1 MCVLCEQRKRPQ
13 QWRWWWW
20 NGIKWLRPGS
30 SPIWRIRALYSRMHA
45 PEQQHTIFLFLR
57 PAVWLHF
64 ILHIRLNIPF
74 GRDGVAYGKPRRSAT
89 SLLFSV
95 RLAFRSFDRSTADE
109 HRYSRYSVTTFP
121 SSIAPWSMIIVI
133 HSYKSFFITSNLE
146 GGTSTL
152 YRLIPNWTTIYFFS
166 FFFLFSSIY
175 FVGNHNTPSTTD
187 KPQPLIKQKCIVWHK
202 RSIRHWNPSR
212 LSACVVLF
220 FQHIF
225 PFMPF
230 GRPAGS
236 NVARRH
242 FLYTKHGSH
251 TFNILATEHL
261 SRMLINWLSAPRPRQ
276 L

>member
-20 NGIKWLRPGS
+20 NGIKWLGPGS

-95 RLAFRSFDRSTADE
+95 MLAFRSFDRSTADE

-152 YRLIPNWTTIYFFS
+152 YRLISLVVALQRSKLNNNLFLFVFFFS
-166 FFFLFSSIY
+166 SLLYISLAITIPQVLQISHSHWSNRSVSFGTNVRFDTEIHRGYRRVLYCFSNIFFPSCRLVGRQAAMLPDDIFYTPNMVHTRLTFLQL
-175 FVGNHNTPSTTD
+175 NTYPE
-187 KPQPLIKQKCIVWHK
+187 C
-202 RSIRHWNPSR
+202 
-212 LSACVVLF
+212 
-220 FQHIF
+220 
-225 PFMPF
+225 
-230 GRPAGS
+230 
-236 NVARRH
+236 
-242 FLYTKHGSH
+242 
-251 TFNILATEHL
+251 
-261 SRMLINWLSAPRPRQ
+261 
-276 L
+276 

>member
-20 NGIKWLRPGS
+20 NGIKWLGPGS

-95 RLAFRSFDRSTADE
+95 MLAFRSFDRSTADE

-152 YRLIPNWTTIYFFS
+152 YRLISLVVALQRSKLNNNLFLFGFFFS
-166 FFFLFSSIY
+166 SLLYISLAITIPQVLQISHSHWSNRSVSLAQTFDSTLKSIAAIG
-175 FVGNHNTPSTTD
+175 VC
-187 KPQPLIKQKCIVWHK
+187 CIVFPTYFSLHAVWSAG
-202 RSIRHWNPSR
+202 RQQCCPTTFSIHQTWFTH
-212 LSACVVLF
+212 V
-220 FQHIF
+220 
-225 PFMPF
+225 
-230 GRPAGS
+230 
-236 NVARRH
+236 
-242 FLYTKHGSH
+242 
-251 TFNILATEHL
+251 
-261 SRMLINWLSAPRPRQ
+261 
-276 L
+276 